1 MAKSPTKGKS
11 QTRKPQASKSQSGTE
26 LIRSLIEILDEA
38 NLSEL
43 EYETEKVSVRI
54 ARSLGGAPMQ
64 PMQAPAQATAPQA
77 ASAEATATAEDAD
90 ANHPGVVTSPMVGTV
105 YTAPEPN
112 TPPFISE
119 GDSVQQGQ
127 TLVIVEA
134 MKVMNTIAA
143 PQSGVV
149 KKILIT
155 NASPVEFGT
164 PLVIIE

>member
-11 QTRKPQASKSQSGTE
+11 QTRKPQQSGTE

-54 ARSLGGAPMQ
+54 ARALGGVPVQ
-64 PMQAPAQATAPQA
+64 PMQAPAQTAPPP
-77 ASAEATATAEDAD
+77 SAEATAEDAD

-112 TPPFISE
+112 ADPFISE
-119 GDSVQQGQ
+119 GDNVQQGQ

-134 MKVMNTIAA
+134 MKVMNTITA
-143 PQSGVV
+143 PQGGVV